1 VSSDE
6 DISTDED
13 DSVEANGSLEGFI
26 DPSHSQ
32 HLQSGSVDMMA
43 IYRRSLLTQS
53 PMEQWQRFLPPQSNT
68 PSGSIPGTTVSSGT
82 GGSDSKQTIELN
94 SASRSS
100 SCPTPSFGGVGVS
113 SGLVSS
119 SQHTSLCDE
128 NRANI
133 AKIGGV
139 ASVTDTASVQQMEQK
154 TKRKKLGL
162 RKRKLS
168 FQLPVEEDDDVF
180 AGLDLDA
187 LEQEAVFQA
196 RTRATQLDSM
206 PSFDLGIDS

>member
-1 VSSDE
+1 KDQRKLAVRSFIDEEAEVSSDE

-13 DSVEANGSLEGFI
+13 DSVEAKVSLEGFI

-32 HLQSGSVDMMA
+32 HLQSGSVEMMA
-43 IYRRSLLTQS
+43 IYRA
-53 PMEQWQRFLPPQSNT
+53 
-68 PSGSIPGTTVSSGT
+68 VSSGT

-94 SASRSS
+94 SASRPS
-100 SCPTPSFGGVGVS
+100 SCPTPSFAGVGVS

-139 ASVTDTASVQQMEQK
+139 ASVPDTASVQQME
-154 TKRKKLGL
+154 KRPKGRSLG
-162 RKRKLS
+162 
-168 FQLPVEEDDDVF
+168 
-180 AGLDLDA
+180 
-187 LEQEAVFQA
+187 
-196 RTRATQLDSM
+196 
-206 PSFDLGIDS
+206 

>member
-1 VSSDE
+1 
-6 DISTDED
+6 
-13 DSVEANGSLEGFI
+13 
-26 DPSHSQ
+26 
-32 HLQSGSVDMMA
+32 M
-43 IYRRSLLTQS
+43 
-53 PMEQWQRFLPPQSNT
+53 

-94 SASRSS
+94 SASRPS
-100 SCPTPSFGGVGVS
+100 SCPTPSFAGVGVS
-113 SGLVSS
+113 SDLVSRS
-119 SQHTSLCDE
+119 RRTSLCDE

-139 ASVTDTASVQQMEQK
+139 ASGTDTASVQQMEKK
-154 TKRKKLGL
+154 TQRKKLGL

-168 FQLPVEEDDDVF
+168 FQLRVEEDDDDVF
-180 AGLDLDA
+180 AGVDLDA
-187 LEQEAVFQA
+187 LEQEAVLQA

>member
-1 VSSDE
+1 
-6 DISTDED
+6 
-13 DSVEANGSLEGFI
+13 
-26 DPSHSQ
+26 
-32 HLQSGSVDMMA
+32 
-43 IYRRSLLTQS
+43 
-53 PMEQWQRFLPPQSNT
+53 MEQWQRFLPPQSNT

-100 SCPTPSFGGVGVS
+100 SCPTPSFGGVGV
-113 SGLVSS
+113 VSI

-168 FQLPVEEDDDVF
+168 FQLPVEEDDDDVF
-180 AGLDLDA
+180 AGVDLDA

>member
-1 VSSDE
+1 
-6 DISTDED
+6 
-13 DSVEANGSLEGFI
+13 
-26 DPSHSQ
+26 
-32 HLQSGSVDMMA
+32 
-43 IYRRSLLTQS
+43 
-53 PMEQWQRFLPPQSNT
+53 MEQWQRFLPPQSNT

-168 FQLPVEEDDDVF
+168 FQLPVEEDDDDVF
-180 AGLDLDA
+180 AGVDLDA